1 MLYLVF
7 SDSHGDVSQASWIIE
22 QFKDRANGVIHLGDH
37 ADDFHKLQQ
46 KYQDKYG
53 MAFLNVRGNCDLA
66 SPDPDLRTFT
76 VEKRKVLLVHGH
88 QQHVSYGTAELKML
102 ARQNSANVVLFGH
115 THIPFLSEEEGLL
128 ILNPGSI
135 SSPRGG
141 SRAGFALLELEN
153 GKAAAILNRYED
165 FS

>member
-88 QQHVSYGTAELKML
+88 QQHVKFGTDELRLL
-102 ARQNSANVVLFGH
+102 AREHGANIVLYGH
-115 THIPFLSEEEGLL
+115 THMPDLTEEDGLM

-135 SSPRGG
+135 GEPRGG
-141 SRAGFALLELEN
+141 SKAGFALLEIEN